1 LSIAGCAV
9 PAGLGL
15 ARGIVDLL
23 PPLSLDDATETAGN
37 MTTASSCR
45 RLLIFVIGALWWAG
59 SAQVGRSA
67 EMLIADRL
75 TNSVYRYTP
84 DGQFLARLVN
94 DPTNLN
100 APSGIQISPDRTE
113 LYVSS
118 SNNSQV
124 VRYDYNYQ
132 AGTAT
137 NPTVFANGDSGLSFP
152 SSIAFNAAGST
163 IYVSNLDD
171 TGPTVGVV
179 PLTPSGAS
187 AGPALVGGSID
198 RYSGL
203 ALAPN
208 GALVVGGFNDATES
222 KGGVLRS
229 DAAITTL
236 LDLVAPTT
244 SLSGVAGIM
253 TRGNDIYVTAGF
265 SGRVAAYNLTTG
277 ALDPAFTP
285 ITGLG
290 FPASV
295 TLAPDGQSLL
305 VATLGFAANGGKIAR
320 YSLSGQFLGTVATPQ
335 TDPNAG
341 FEEPTAIIMV
351 SDGTPVSETWI
362 TNVDGLFGIGSNWAT
377 GQVPSG
383 PGITA
388 TFVSLSGAGPTIN
401 VTVNKAFTA
410 GSLVFNNSSVSYILA
425 GDGVS
430 GHALTLDNGA
440 AGGASITVSSGNHA
454 ISAPLDIANGLT
466 VALSADP
473 APNTPALTISGPVS
487 GTGGLH
493 KTGAGTLV
501 LAATNSYTGGTEVA
515 GGTLRTAAR
524 GALGSTAGSAATT
537 IDATATLELAGD
549 GSTWGMVA
557 PADRPHIID
566 NGTLLVSGIDQI
578 AGSVNGGNHAT
589 LGLGTLVFSPGS
601 SLQVDSLT
609 LQSLSIGN
617 GATLAI
623 AATDVSG
630 NPLGSSAPLFDFQP
644 PGGTATAAPEPS
656 GLAILASGGLVIIIG
671 KWAMSQLS
679 IGSQATS

>member
-1 LSIAGCAV
+1 
-9 PAGLGL
+9 
-15 ARGIVDLL
+15 
-23 PPLSLDDATETAGN
+23 
-37 MTTASSCR
+37 MTTASPCR
-45 RLLIFVIGALWWAG
+45 RLLIVVTIVLSWSG
-59 SAQVGRSA
+59 SAPVGRSA

-84 DGQFLARLVN
+84 DGQFLERLVN

-152 SSIAFNAAGST
+152 SSIAFNAAGNT

-203 ALAPN
+203 TLAPN
-208 GALVVGGFNDATES
+208 GALVVGGFNDITES

-229 DAAITTL
+229 DPAITAIA
-236 LDLVAPTT
+236 DLVPPTT

-305 VATLGFAANGGKIAR
+305 VATLGFAADGGKIER

-335 TDPNAG
+335 TDHNAG
-341 FEEPTAIIMV
+341 FEEPTAIVMV
-351 SDGTPVSETWI
+351 SDGTPMSETWI
-362 TNVDGLFGIGSNWAT
+362 TNVDGLYGIGSNWTT
-377 GQVPSG
+377 GQVPNG
-383 PGITA
+383 PGITT
-388 TFVSLSGAGPTIN
+388 TFGSLSGAGPTIN

-410 GSLVFNNSSVSYILA
+410 GSLVFNNSSVSYTLA
-425 GDGVS
+425 GDGIS
-430 GHALTLDNGA
+430 GHSLTLDNGA
-440 AGGASITVSSGNHA
+440 GGAASITVSSGSHA
-454 ISAPLDIANGLT
+454 ISAPLSIANGLA
-466 VALSADP
+466 VSLSADP
-473 APNTPALTISGPVS
+473 APNAPALSISGSMS

-515 GGTLRTAAR
+515 GGTLRAAAR
-524 GALGSTAGSAATT
+524 GALGSTAGGAATT

-549 GSTWGMVA
+549 ASTWGAVA

-589 LGLGTLVFSPGS
+589 LGVGTLVFAPGS

-609 LQSLSIGN
+609 IQSLSIGN
-617 GATLAI
+617 GATLTIGASD
-623 AATDVSG
+623 ALGS
-630 NPLGSSAPLFDFQP
+630 PLGSPASPFDFQS
-644 PGGTATAAPEPS
+644 PGGAAAAAPEPS
-656 GLAILASGGLVIIIG
+656 GLVILASGGLAIMIG
-671 KWAMSQLS
+671 KWAMSRLS
-679 IGSQATS
+679 VESEATS